1 MDDLDFSAKP
11 APRPEAAARA
21 AAQVAAQSPLYQ
33 PALALEFFR
42 STGTLEEKPAGKP
55 IFSEHEK
62 AGGLFSKGARMYLL
76 LEGEIGLMIRNKF
89 FGVVKPGDV
98 FGELAVIA
106 NLPRSATAMAKINCR
121 VLSLD
126 EKQFHAALE
135 KKPEFAL
142 MLMSTMVQRLRQ
154 SIAKLGATGPAAGA
168 PAERSDILDRK
179 TLAGL
184 QRELAMP
191 EAAQFPAGKVI
202 MSAGAVG
209 AFMYVVL
216 EGRVAISVGNSV
228 VERVGSGGM
237 FGEMALVDRSARAA
251 SATAETDCKLLA
263 INRTDFLELVKA
275 KPAFGASLLKS
286 VALRMQQLAQQ
297 VAQQLH
303 PRVAG
308 GAKNGHAQGC
318 PFPPGSLMRRQFQ
331 RFEYCGRLRALCRP
345 YFLRSTARGSRVI
358 KPAFLSGERK
368 SGLTCR
374 RACVIP

>member
-98 FGELAVIA
+98 FGELVVIA

-297 VAQQLH
+297 VAQLQ
-303 PRVAG
+303 
-308 GAKNGHAQGC
+308 
-318 PFPPGSLMRRQFQ
+318 S
-331 RFEYCGRLRALCRP
+331 
-345 YFLRSTARGSRVI
+345 
-358 KPAFLSGERK
+358 
-368 SGLTCR
+368 
-374 RACVIP
+374 

>member
-1 MDDLDFSAKP
+1 MEDLDFSAKP
-11 APRPEAAARA
+11 TPRAQAAAQA
-21 AAQVAAQSPLYQ
+21 AVQVAAQSPLYQ

-42 STGTLEEKPAGKP
+42 SAGTLEEHPAGKP
-55 IFSEHEK
+55 IFSENEK

-106 NLPRSATAMAKINCR
+106 GLPRSATAMAKINCR

-154 SIAKLGATGPAAGA
+154 SIAKLGAARPAVAA
-168 PAERSDILDRK
+168 PAELSDILDRK
-179 TLAGL
+179 TLAQV
-184 QRELAMP
+184 QRELSTQEPA
-191 EAAQFPAGKVI
+191 EFAAGKVI

-209 AFMYVVL
+209 AFMYVVV
-216 EGRVAISVGNSV
+216 EGRVAISVGNTV
-228 VERVGSGGM
+228 VERVGPGGA

-263 INRTDFLELVKA
+263 INRVDFLNQVKA
-275 KPAFGASLLKS
+275 RPAFGASLLKS
-286 VALRMQQLAQQ
+286 IAVRMQQLAQQ
-297 VAQQLH
+297 VA
-303 PRVAG
+303 
-308 GAKNGHAQGC
+308 
-318 PFPPGSLMRRQFQ
+318 
-331 RFEYCGRLRALCRP
+331 RLQ
-345 YFLRSTARGSRVI
+345 S
-358 KPAFLSGERK
+358 
-368 SGLTCR
+368 
-374 RACVIP
+374 

>member
-1 MDDLDFSAKP
+1 MEDLDFSAKP
-11 APRPEAAARA
+11 TPRPEALARA

-42 STGTLEEKPAGKP
+42 SAGTLEEKPAGKP
-55 IFSEHEK
+55 IFSEGEK

-76 LEGEIGLMIRNKF
+76 LEGEIGLMIHNKF

-106 NLPRSATAMAKINCR
+106 GLPRSATAMAKINCH
-121 VLSLD
+121 VLSQD
-126 EKQFHAALE
+126 EKQFHVALE

-154 SIAKLGATGPAAGA
+154 SIVKLGTARPAVV

-184 QRELAMP
+184 QHELATQ
-191 EAAQFPAGKVI
+191 ELATFPAGKVI

-209 AFMYVVL
+209 AFMYVVV
-216 EGRVAISVGNSV
+216 EGHVAISVGDNV
-228 VERVGSGGM
+228 VERVGPGGM

-251 SATAETDCKLLA
+251 SATAEAECKLLA
-263 INRTDFLELVKA
+263 INRTDFLNLVKV

-286 VALRMQQLAQQ
+286 IAVRMQQLAQQ
-297 VAQQLH
+297 LSQAQ
-303 PRVAG
+303 
-308 GAKNGHAQGC
+308 
-318 PFPPGSLMRRQFQ
+318 S
-331 RFEYCGRLRALCRP
+331 
-345 YFLRSTARGSRVI
+345 
-358 KPAFLSGERK
+358 
-368 SGLTCR
+368 
-374 RACVIP
+374 